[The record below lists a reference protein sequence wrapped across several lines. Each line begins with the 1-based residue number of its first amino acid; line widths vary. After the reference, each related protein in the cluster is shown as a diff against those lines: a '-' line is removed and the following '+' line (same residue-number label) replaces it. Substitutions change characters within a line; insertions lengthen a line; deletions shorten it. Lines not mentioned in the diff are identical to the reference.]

1 MAPKRQGT
9 KVTFVKTAKQSND
22 TSVRK
27 RKKQSSDELT
37 SRKRQ
42 RRSSPEE
49 KAMQQKKGKTACPL
63 QAEIIQHVE
72 RCIDTAVLSVLS
84 RKKVTAFETVQVQ
97 LSSLKKRLLQ
107 LCKDI
112 RVPATKLGK
121 LKNLARDV
129 LQEQRKME
137 EYEDTLESLN
147 HEIEEAVEMAEKIEE
162 STVALEGKVEILNQQ
177 TPETSQSLDEI
188 SNKDPLQLPPATFD
202 APTLQ
207 DQAKKLDNP
216 KLILKKLTLVQSNPV
231 YKNMLNLLQTS
242 YAEIST
248 L

>member
-9 KVTFVKTAKQSND
+9 KVTFVKTAKPSSD

-27 RKKQSSDELT
+27 RKKQSSDEVT

-42 RRSSPEE
+42 RRSSEK
-49 KAMQQKKGKTACPL
+49 KAMRLKKGKNACPL
-63 QAEIIQHVE
+63 HAEIIQHVE
-72 RCIDTAVLSVLS
+72 SCINTAVLSVLS
-84 RKKVTAFETVQVQ
+84 RKKMAAFEPVQVQ
-97 LSSLKKRLLQ
+97 LSSLKQRLLQ
-107 LCKDI
+107 ICKDI
-112 RVPATKLGK
+112 KVPATKLGK

-129 LQEQRKME
+129 LEEQRKME
-137 EYEDTLESLN
+137 EYEGTLESLN

-162 STVALEGKVEILNQQ
+162 STVALEGKFEILKQQ
-177 TPETSQSLDEI
+177 TPETSQSLDEMI
-188 SNKDPLQLPPATFD
+188 STKDPLQLPPGTFD

-207 DQAKKLDNP
+207 DQAKKLENP
-216 KLILKKLTLVQSNPV
+216 KLFLKKLTLVQSNPV
-231 YKNMLNLLQTS
+231 YKNMLNLLHTS